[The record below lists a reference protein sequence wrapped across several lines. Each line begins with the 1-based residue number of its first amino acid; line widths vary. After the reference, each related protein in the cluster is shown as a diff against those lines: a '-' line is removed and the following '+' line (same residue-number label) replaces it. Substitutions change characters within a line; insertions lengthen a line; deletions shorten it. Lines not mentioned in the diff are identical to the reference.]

1 MSTLQNTNQL
11 TNQIRTTCPCCGLL
25 CDDIIVQTDDRN
37 ALKMVANGCAKS
49 IAFFEQILVD
59 AKPTVDGKEVNLSA
73 AIKKA
78 AELLQL
84 ANQPLIAG
92 LGTEVQGMRAVMQ
105 LADQAGATLDHMH
118 SESSMRNT
126 LVLQNSGWQV
136 TTLTEVKNRVDLL
149 VVIGT
154 DIVSIMPQ
162 FFKRIIW
169 NEATLF
175 EQDTATREVV
185 YLGGQDSTG
194 NQLDTSAGV
203 SPNGNKPTVLPCDIT
218 QLPEVVAVLN
228 ALIKGKNIV
237 ATEVAGIST
246 SDLQTLAD
254 RLKAAKY
261 SVITWAASAFKFNH
275 AELLVQNITEC
286 ISTLNT
292 GSAKFTTRSA
302 GLPLTSG
309 DGDSSATN
317 VATWISG
324 YPLRN
329 SFKRG
334 YPEYNPY
341 AFKTEQMLNTN
352 EADIVVWISTFK
364 PMTPILSQQS
374 SIVIGHPNT
383 LFTQQPDVF
392 IPVRVPGL
400 QQKGLMFRMD
410 SSVTL
415 PLQQIV
421 DSTLPTLSQVCSLII
436 AELNASVNLSFNLS
450 LNLKAGVAV

>member
-1 MSTLQNTNQL
+1 MNTLQNTNQL
-11 TNQIRTTCPCCGLL
+11 TNQIRTTCPGCGLL
-25 CDDIIVQTDDRN
+25 CDDIIVQTDDDN

-49 IAFFEQILVD
+49 IAFFEQGLVD
-59 AKPTVDGKEVNLSA
+59 AKPTVDGKEVDLSA

-78 AELLQL
+78 AELLNQ

-105 LADQAGATLDHMH
+105 LADKTGATLDHMH
-118 SESSMRNT
+118 SDATMRNT

-162 FFKRIIW
+162 FFERIIW

-185 YLGGQDSTG
+185 YLGGQDLTG
-194 NQLDTSAGV
+194 NQLDTSAGI

-237 ATEVAGIST
+237 ATEIAGVST
-246 SDLQTLAD
+246 SDLQALAG

-261 SVITWAASAFKFNH
+261 SVITWAASAFNFNH

-286 ISTLNT
+286 INALNAGSSQFSTRT
-292 GSAKFTTRSA
+292 A
-302 GLPLTSG
+302 GLPITSG
-309 DGDSSATN
+309 DGDSSAAN
-317 VATWISG
+317 VATWMSG

-329 SFKRG
+329 SFKRD
-334 YPEYNPY
+334 YPEYNPFG
-341 AFKTEQMLNTN
+341 FKTDQLINN
-352 EADIVVWISTFK
+352 DEADVLVWISSFK
-364 PMTPILSQQS
+364 PIAPILSKKPT
-374 SIVIGHPNT
+374 IVIGHPNT
-383 LFTQQPDVF
+383 QFTQQPDVF
-392 IPVRVPGL
+392 IPVCIPGF

-410 SSVTL
+410 SSVIL
-415 PLQQIV
+415 PLKQIL
-421 DSTLPTLSQVCSLII
+421 DSTVPTLSYVC
-436 AELNASVNLSFNLS
+436 AQMMVALNTENEANIKTSAD
-450 LNLKAGVAV
+450 LKAGKKV